1 MSLSVGR
8 NDTRLASYGR
18 PGPVR
23 VLDYAPSN
31 GTKQRTKHV
40 PGNQGCP
47 QTMWGFGTVG
57 DHSTGDQ
64 QKIVSIPRFYK
75 DFAGMKKR
83 ASGIIR
89 KPMGG
94 VRGIRTLEPRNA
106 TNTLAGCPYRP
117 LRHDSMRTVARNITI
132 P

>member
-1 MSLSVGR
+1 MPLSVGR

-23 VLDYAPSN
+23 VLAYAPSN

-64 QKIVSIPRFYK
+64 QKIVSIPVFYK
-75 DFAGMKKR
+75 DFAGMKKGLPGL
-83 ASGIIR
+83 SGS
-89 KPMGG
+89 PWAESEGF
-94 VRGIRTLEPRNA
+94 EPSSR
-106 TNTLAGCPYRP
+106 
-117 LRHDSMRTVARNITI
+117 
-132 P
+132 

>member
-75 DFAGMKKR
+75 DFAGMKKGFRDYPEAHGRSQRDSNPR
-83 ASGIIR
+83 AA
-89 KPMGG
+89 K
-94 VRGIRTLEPRNA
+94 
-106 TNTLAGCPYRP
+106 C
-117 LRHDSMRTVARNITI
+117 D
-132 P
+132 